1 MYSLLLLIVNVGS
14 VKTTFVRYFQKVFL
28 EKVNPQL
35 AKQCDWVFVNMN
47 QAPLTKDEIYSW
59 IKTEIINYLK
69 GNHDNI
75 EFSSIEV
82 IKQIFRKE
90 KLPLHAIMRAVF
102 SAVHDM
108 QERISCLY
116 MGTVM
121 RTRPVEEALQE
132 WRK

>member
-1 MYSLLLLIVNVGS
+1 MATKEPTGLVQKISQRIDEKNEVYSLLLLIGNVGS
-14 VKTTFVRYFQKVFL
+14 GKTTFVRYFQKVFL

-75 EFSSIEV
+75 EFS
-82 IKQIFRKE
+82 
-90 KLPLHAIMRAVF
+90 
-102 SAVHDM
+102 
-108 QERISCLY
+108 
-116 MGTVM
+116 
-121 RTRPVEEALQE
+121 
-132 WRK
+132 